1 MIAQKHTVIAL
12 SVGISLLRTA
22 KKINERGV
30 KMIKYESVCNSD
42 VLDEIKSGET
52 IFLLNRAT
60 NDVRWV
66 NDMSVDSLIKV
77 FEHDNKD
84 NKYEFYKEVK
94 NK

>member
-1 MIAQKHTVIAL
+1 MIAL

-77 FEHDNKD
+77 FEHDNNCLLYTSPSPRD
-84 NKYEFYKEVK
+84 
-94 NK
+94 